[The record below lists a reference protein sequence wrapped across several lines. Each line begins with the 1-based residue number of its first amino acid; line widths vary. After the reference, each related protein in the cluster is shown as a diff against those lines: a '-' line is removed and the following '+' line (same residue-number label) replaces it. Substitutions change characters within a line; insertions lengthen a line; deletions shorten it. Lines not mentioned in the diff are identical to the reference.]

1 MSSFQA
7 DFESAMRGKRTMS
20 SRAFSSSVQSEFDA
34 AVEERSLAVRDLP
47 DGIEKLEL
55 YALYKQATKGDNDT
69 DAPGF
74 TDFFGRT
81 KWDAWQELSGKSQ
94 DWAMEQYINKVKW
107 CGAKRTSQLPTPQLF
122 LMTKTL

>member
-69 DAPGF
+69 
-74 TDFFGRT
+74 TRT
-81 KWDAWQELSGKSQ
+81 P
-94 DWAMEQYINKVKW
+94 NK
-107 CGAKRTSQLPTPQLF
+107 
-122 LMTKTL
+122 